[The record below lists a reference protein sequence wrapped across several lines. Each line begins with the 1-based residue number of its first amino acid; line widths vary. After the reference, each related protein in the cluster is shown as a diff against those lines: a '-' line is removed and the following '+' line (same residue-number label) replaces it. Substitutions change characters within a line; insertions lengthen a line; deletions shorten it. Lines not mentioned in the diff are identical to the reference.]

1 MSKKLKNLKKEK
13 LITWGNDIISGR
25 AISTYPEVVY
35 NQGTEYEIKRREGEP
50 ICDRFLIDILPNR
63 MIALIADGCNWGDKP
78 RRAAKNASDAFA
90 DYLLQ
95 YQHTITNTH
104 QAARLISRAFAIA
117 HHRYSNSSHHLIF
130 VAFLFFS
137 IFIFNFLFFILIIFY
152 FLFFIFYF
160 LFDSIFFFIIF
171 ILNILKIYYIFYF
184 LF

>member
-117 HHRYSNSSHHLIF
+117 HHRYSNSSHHQLNF
-130 VAFLFFS
+130 CCFLFFKFLFY
-137 IFIFNFLFFILIIFY
+137 IFICQFY

-160 LFDSIFFFIIF
+160 LFFIF
-171 ILNILKIYYIFYF
+171 IFIF
-184 LF
+184 